1 MFEVLEKDLA
11 GRIGI
16 LETKHGKIETPAIA
30 PVINP
35 AKNIL
40 PPSSIVEIGFPLLM
54 TNAYIIKRH
63 YEDLAIELGVHRI
76 LGVEKPVMTDSGA
89 YQFMIYGKIEVTP
102 EEILEFERAIGSDIG
117 VILDLPTPPGIS
129 KDEALRRVE
138 ETLKRAEK
146 AVGEKTDDM
155 LLVGPIQGGVYI
167 DLVEYSAKKLSKL
180 DFDVYAIGGFTQ
192 LMEQYT
198 FTCMVKA
205 VVAAKQHLPPSKPLH
220 LFGGGNPVMLP
231 LAVALG
237 VDLFDS
243 ASYAL
248 YAKDLRYMTSHGVLR
263 FERLR
268 ELPCECPVCSKYSV
282 EDLRDMPREELE
294 CKIALHNLYVL
305 SREIKTIKQA
315 IHEGWL
321 WELLE
326 EKAARQ
332 HSLMDALLQL
342 RKYLNYLEKHHPITK
357 HPVRGLNFS
366 SVTSLWRPEIYRH
379 LKRLYER
386 YEAPVNKI
394 LLLLP
399 ETREKPYTRFGPI
412 AFIYEIIKERNLS
425 YHIVV
430 YSPIFGIIPIELS
443 EVYPLS
449 QYNAS
454 RLLAND
460 PEKIAFENLLQYL
473 RFYSDRYKEVVL
485 VIDQELV
492 RLSDEGISRLKLEV
506 ASLKVL
512 NYPISSIKSKEH
524 GVKFLKE
531 LSKLNVN

>member
-1 MFEVLEKDLA
+1 MFEIIERDLA

-40 PPSSIVEIGFPLLM
+40 PPSSIIGIGFPLLM

-63 YEDLAIELGVHRI
+63 YGDLATELGVHKI

-89 YQFMIYGKIEVTP
+89 YQFMVYGKIEVTP
-102 EEILEFERAIGSDIG
+102 EEILEFEKAIGSDIG

-129 KDEALRRVE
+129 REEALRRVE

-146 AVGEKTDDM
+146 AVSEKPSEM
-155 LLVGPIQGGVYI
+155 LLVGPVQGGIYI
-167 DLVEYSAKKLSKL
+167 DLVEYSARKLSTL
-180 DFDVYAIGGFTQ
+180 DFDVYAVGGFTQ

-198 FTCMVKA
+198 FTSMVDA
-205 VVAAKQHLPPSKPLH
+205 VVAAKRHLPPNKPLH

-268 ELPCECPVCSKYSV
+268 ELPCECPVCSKYTV
-282 EDLRDMPREELE
+282 EDLRDIPIEELE
-294 CKIALHNLYVL
+294 RKIALHNLYVL
-305 SREIKTIKQA
+305 SKEIKTIKQA

-326 EKAARQ
+326 EKASRQ
-332 HSLMDALLQL
+332 PALMDALLRL
-342 RKYLNYLEKHHPITK
+342 KKYLDYLERHHPITRQ
-357 HPVRGLNFS
+357 PVRGLNFVS
-366 SVTSLWRPEIYRH
+366 ITSLWRPEIYRH

-386 YEAPVNKI
+386 YTPPENKT

-412 AFIYEIIKERNLS
+412 AYIYEAVKEMNYP
-425 YHIVV
+425 YHLVV
-430 YSPIFGIIPIELS
+430 YSPIFGIVPIELS

-454 RLLAND
+454 KLLAND
-460 PEKIAFENLLQYL
+460 PEKIAFENIKRYL
-473 RFYSDRYKEVVL
+473 KTFSNYYNGIFL
-485 VIDQELV
+485 VIDQELIKFP
-492 RLSDEGISRLKLEV
+492 DEEISELKSEI
-506 ASLKVL
+506 SLKVL
-512 NYPISSIKSKEH
+512 SYSISSIRSKEQ
-524 GVKFLKE
+524 GIEFFEKI
-531 LSKLNVN
+531 SGLNVD